1 MVDSEE
7 REKLREPG
15 DQVSLGSADSV
26 EPDDDNR
33 RTTETVV

>member
-7 REKLREPG
+7 TEKLREPD
-15 DQVSLGSADSV
+15 DQISLNSADSV
-26 EPDDDNR
+26 EPDDDDQ